1 MDKLDLRPI
10 WSTLSAYV
18 LLLLKSLWLD
28 LLDLLDL
35 KV

>member
-18 LLLLKSLWLD
+18 LLLLKSLD